1 VQPSAG
7 APQRDSAGIAR
18 AQGQPGQVIS
28 KARSPQLME
37 KLRDYKTENTPFAS
51 LPSQAVNRII
61 IELTRGKMSVGESV
75 QRLARL

>member
-1 VQPSAG
+1 
-7 APQRDSAGIAR
+7 
-18 AQGQPGQVIS
+18 
-28 KARSPQLME
+28 ME